1 MICYTKYMKLYSWNV
16 NGIRAVLNKG
26 EFMKFIAEHDPDV
39 LCLQETK
46 AERGQVE
53 LDLPQYTEHFF
64 SAVKKGYSG
73 TAIFSK
79 APALRYVDGF
89 PDDIIEKYGV
99 TGDNYGDP
107 NAEGR
112 IIAAEFDE
120 YWVVTCYTP
129 NSKGDLS
136 RLSLRYDHWDPAVL
150 AYIRQLEQTKPVLYC
165 GDMNVAHQEID
176 LARPKDNVGKH
187 GFTHEERERFQDYLD
202 AGFVDVFRAA
212 NPELTEQYTWWTHW
226 ANARARNV
234 GWRIDY
240 WLASAGIADL
250 VHNPQIHPGQMGSD
264 HCPVSI
270 EVDV

>member
-1 MICYTKYMKLYSWNV
+1 MKLYSWNV
-16 NGIRAVLNKG
+16 NGIRAVLTKG
-26 EFMKFIAEHDPDV
+26 ALQKFLEEHDPDV

-46 AERGQVE
+46 AERGQFV
-53 LDLPQYTEHFF
+53 LDLPQYDEHFF
-64 SAVKKGYSG
+64 SAAKKGYSG

-79 APALRYVDGF
+79 VKPVRYLDGF
-89 PDDIIEKYGV
+89 PSEIIAQFAV

-112 IIAAEFDE
+112 IITAEYPD

-136 RLSLRYDHWDPAVL
+136 RLSLRYDHWDKACL
-150 AYIRQLEQTKPVLYC
+150 AYLQMLEQTKPVLYC

-176 LARPKDNVGKH
+176 LANPKPNVGKH
-187 GFTHEERERFQDYLD
+187 GFTDEERERFGDYLA
-202 AGFVDVFRAA
+202 AGFVDTFRAA
-212 NPELTEQYTWWTHW
+212 NPGTTEAYTWWTHW

-240 WLASAGIADL
+240 WLASKDIAGQVQD
-250 VHNPQIHPGQMGSD
+250 PQIHPSVLGSD
-264 HCPVSI
+264 HCPISI
-270 EVDV
+270 EI